1 MSPLLLVPSILQQG
15 FPLPLRGCQGRFCPS
30 GALVVSNAPENRT
43 SNERSLLKKKKCARV
58 AKKKRPRS
66 ETSTSVFPP
75 FRSPFDTPARTELR
89 SHRPLSDH
97 SGLLFNLTHRNR
109 RKKKHPRFKKNTQQ
123 QSEPT
128 TRRSTLAAG
137 AAIASALAAALV
149 PASPAQAFLGF
160 GGASKDDQYAT
171 DTVSK

>member
-1 MSPLLLVPSILQQG
+1 MRTRGEEEEAEIGNKYLCFPPLSLPFRHPCADRIAIPSSPFGSFGSPLQSHA
-15 FPLPLRGCQGRFCPS
+15 S
-30 GALVVSNAPENRT
+30 
-43 SNERSLLKKKKCARV
+43 K
-58 AKKKRPRS
+58 
-66 ETSTSVFPP
+66 ST
-75 FRSPFDTPARTELR
+75 E
-89 SHRPLSDH
+89 
-97 SGLLFNLTHRNR
+97 
-109 RKKKHPRFKKNTQQ
+109 KKHPRFKKNTQQ